1 MGLRLTLPRPRRP
14 RARSVAATLG
24 VAVLLAASSLA
35 GMALALRAFSSSTY
49 RLGLGTVD
57 VRVDAATHGQA
68 ELYVPLVDWGISAHA
83 FSAPV
88 AIRAEVRAVDRD
100 SALVTLRS
108 GADARQQLDD
118 ARAELPPVVRRAV
131 RRAVGIAIA
140 GALAG
145 AVLAALALAGLTGR
159 RRLAFVGLPAGAVA
173 AAVTLVPV
181 ALSLEHVR
189 LSAFEH
195 PTFHAHGAE
204 LPKLLAFSAQLS
216 GASKGYTESYEMA
229 LRGLA
234 NLASAT
240 DRGSP
245 QGSGGTHEIL
255 VASDIHS
262 NTLPLAAFG
271 RYAEGKPIF
280 LVGDFTELGTPYEDA
295 VVHAV
300 AALGRT
306 VVAVS
311 GNHDTLP
318 LMRRLAQ
325 AGVIVLR
332 SGGVLKADGSL
343 SPGAVVPIDG
353 IPVAGYNDPLE
364 TRTDTIGV
372 HPLELQGA
380 AFTDEERRVVSW
392 FDELPSRPKL
402 VLIHQHGLA
411 HALLSH
417 VATDGGAP
425 VTILTGHDH
434 VQHVERQGTSLLVD
448 GGTLGAGG
456 IFAIGEQ
463 PAGFIDLRL
472 DDAFEPVSADLID
485 IEPVSGDGTA
495 RRVVFDPK
503 RTTGTQRWDPTP
515 AAAKASPSTPAQPE
529 TSPRLA
535 GR

>member
-1 MGLRLTLPRPRRP
+1 MGPWLALPRFGRP
-14 RARSVAATLG
+14 RARSVVAALG
-24 VAVLLAASSLA
+24 IGVLLATASLA

-49 RLGLGTVD
+49 QLELGTVD
-57 VRVDAATHGQA
+57 IRVDAATHGRA
-68 ELYVPLVDWGISAHA
+68 ELYVPLVDWGISARA

-108 GADARQQLDD
+108 GADARRQLAD

-131 RRAVGIAIA
+131 RRAIVVAVA

-145 AVLAALALAGLTGR
+145 AVLAALALAGITGR

-173 AAVTLVPV
+173 AVATLVPV

-189 LSAFEH
+189 LSAFAH
-195 PTFHAHGAE
+195 PTFHAHGSE
-204 LPKLLAFSAQLS
+204 LPRLLAFSAQLG
-216 GASKGYTESYEMA
+216 GASKGYTASYETA

-240 DRGSP
+240 SVERSAGAGAGHD
-245 QGSGGTHEIL
+245 IV

-280 LVGDFTELGTPYEDA
+280 LVGDFTQLGTPYEA
-295 VVHAV
+295 SVVHDV
-300 AALGRT
+300 AALGPT

-318 LMRRLAQ
+318 LMRRLAA
-325 AGVIVLR
+325 AGVTVLR
-332 SGGVLKADGSL
+332 SGGVMRPDGSL

-353 IPVAGYNDPLE
+353 IPVAGYTDPLE
-364 TRTDTIGV
+364 ARTDTIGA
-372 HPLELQGA
+372 HDLELQGA
-380 AFTDEERRVVSW
+380 AFSAEQAKVVAW
-392 FDELPSRPKL
+392 FDDLPARPKL
-402 VLIHQHGLA
+402 VLIHEHGLA
-411 HALLSH
+411 HALLAH
-417 VATDGGAP
+417 VAADGGAP
-425 VTILTGHDH
+425 VVILTGHDH

-456 IFAIGEQ
+456 IFAIGER
-463 PAGFIDLRL
+463 PAGLIDLRL
-472 DDAFEPVSADLID
+472 DDAFDPVSADLID
-485 IEPVSGDGTA
+485 IEPISGDGTA
-495 RRVVFDPK
+495 RRIVFDPR
-503 RTTGTQRWDPTP
+503 RTTGSERWDPVPTAAP
-515 AAAKASPSTPAQPE
+515 AKPAGE
-529 TSPRLA
+529 VPRLA

>member
-1 MGLRLTLPRPRRP
+1 MGPRFRLPRVRRP
-14 RARSVAATLG
+14 RARSVAAVLG

-49 RLGLGTVD
+49 RIGLGTVD
-57 VRVDAATHGQA
+57 VRVDAATHPQA
-68 ELYVPLVDWGISAHA
+68 ELYVPLVDWGISARA

-108 GADARQQLDD
+108 GADARRQLAD

-131 RRAVGIAIA
+131 RRAIAIAVA

-145 AVLAALALAGLTGR
+145 AGLAALALAGLTGR
-159 RRLAFVGLPAGAVA
+159 RRFALVGLPAGAVA

-181 ALSLEHVR
+181 ALALEHVR
-189 LSAFEH
+189 LNAFEH

-204 LPKLLAFSAQLS
+204 LPRLLAFSAQLS

-240 DRGSP
+240 SADRPEGA
-245 QGSGGTHEIL
+245 GTHEIL

-300 AALGRT
+300 AALGKT

-332 SGGVLKADGSL
+332 SGGVLKPDGSL
-343 SPGAVVPIDG
+343 GTGAVVPIDG
-353 IPVAGYNDPLE
+353 IPVAGYSDPLE

-372 HPLELQGA
+372 HPLELQGS
-380 AFTDEERRVVSW
+380 AFTDEQRRVVSW

-411 HALLSH
+411 HALLRH
-417 VATDGGAP
+417 VASDGGAP

-434 VQHVERQGTSLLVD
+434 VQHIEREGTSLLVD

-463 PAGFIDLRL
+463 PAGFVDLRL
-472 DDAFEPVSADLID
+472 DDAFDPVSADLID
-485 IEPVSGDGTA
+485 IEPVSGDGNA

-503 RTTGTQRWDPTP
+503 RTTGTQRWDPVPRAP
-515 AAAKASPSTPAQPE
+515 ASSSSAPVQPE